1 MCYNYSMAKQKFGTH
16 RSVCSAALKRALDR
30 IIELP
35 SVDRII
41 LGPSKGTR
49 HNRPVGSVKLQGIMS
64 TGVRM
69 VGYGDRGVT
78 SFIVIT
84 SNPEAAR
91 REIASKFGIPD

>member
-1 MCYNYSMAKQKFGTH
+1 
-16 RSVCSAALKRALDR
+16 
-30 IIELP
+30 
-35 SVDRII
+35 
-41 LGPSKGTR
+41 
-49 HNRPVGSVKLQGIMS
+49 MS